1 MELLKQLYNISAPS
15 NKEDAMREFIMG
27 YVGEKAK
34 LTTDKAGNVYITKGD
49 AVNYPCIVAHM
60 DEVHKKHTRNFRL
73 IEADDIIMGYDVK
86 ECDNTGIGADDKN
99 GIWVALRCLERFPI
113 IKVAFFVGEEIG
125 CVGSRSADMDF
136 FNDVRFVLQC
146 DRKGSGDFITNAG
159 GVELCSDEFAKV
171 VNPTVWGYKKESGLQ
186 TDVMALKQRGLEVSC
201 CNISCGYYE
210 AHTKREYTIF
220 SELQHCLDF
229 VCHIIEDLPDV
240 YNHSYKSPAI
250 VTYKKW
256 VERCKKEA
264 MEWELYFAA
273 IEQGEYAPIPGR
285 PSGSR
290 TLKDDPFWFK

>member
-49 AVNYPCIVAHM
+49 AANYPCIVAHI
-60 DEVHKKHTRNFRL
+60 DEVHKKHTCNFRL
-73 IEADDIIMGYDVK
+73 IEVNDIIMGYDVK
-86 ECDNTGIGADDKN
+86 ACDHAGIGADDKN
-99 GIWVALRCLERFPI
+99 GIWVALRCLERFPA

-125 CVGSRSADMDF
+125 CVGSRSANMEF
-136 FNDVRFVLQC
+136 FNDTRYVLQC
-146 DRKGSGDFITNAG
+146 DRKGSSDFITAAG
-159 GVELCSDEFAKV
+159 GVELCSSEFAQA
-171 VNPTVWGYKKESGLQ
+171 VNLSAWKYKEGSGLT
-186 TDVMALKQRGLEVSC
+186 TDVMTLKQRGLEVSC
-201 CNISCGYYE
+201 CNISCGYYN
-210 AHTKREYTIF
+210 AHTKDEYTVF

-240 YNHSYKSPAI
+240 YSHSYKSPAI
-250 VTYKKW
+250 ESYHAW
-256 VERCKKEA
+256 VKRCKREA

-285 PSGSR
+285 PSGFR
-290 TLKDDPFWFK
+290 TLKDTPF